1 MVEVRAQIDRID
13 RQVVALLAER
23 FGYVRQ
29 AARIKPD
36 RGQIADP
43 SRIEDV
49 IARVRGLAAE
59 HGAPPDL
66 VEAVYRLMIDRFIAL
81 EAKEFERL
89 HGPPA

>member
-1 MVEVRAQIDRID
+1 MAEVRAQIDRID

-23 FGYVRQ
+23 SGYVRQ

-49 IARVRGLAAE
+49 IAKVRGLAAVE
-59 HGAPPDL
+59 GVAPDL
-66 VEAVYRLMIDRFIAL
+66 VEAVYRLMIDRFIAF
-81 EAKEFERL
+81 ETEEFERL
-89 HGPPA
+89 HAPPA